1 MTTVTVE
8 IEFEGEINS
17 TKLVPE
23 IISNRDAVQLLGAN
37 IKEIR
42 IVAVR
47 W

>member
-8 IEFEGEINS
+8 IEFEEGEVN